1 MRRRIRGGGLEEE
14 EDFNSFMYLGIVNLR
29 PNSELGRVSSG
40 TCILKALG
48 VKPPHARRYITI
60 QKLNKIDMQ
69 LSMSS

>member
-1 MRRRIRGGGLEEE
+1 
-14 EDFNSFMYLGIVNLR
+14 MYLGIVNLR
-29 PNSELGRVSSG
+29 PNSELGRVSSR